1 VKLRSL
7 FSLLTTTAIALL
19 AIAGVS
25 LYWILVQSPLQLLQ
39 GGVNREP
46 AAAVFVSKQSPV
58 MLSLLVKPERL
69 EAFAQ
74 LTAAP
79 QNRRRSRQQLQEVE
93 KSLLANTGLNYERE
107 IRPWLGN
114 EITLAVTSL
123 DFDRLSENGAK
134 PGYLLAV
141 QAKDRELAKEFL
153 QLSYSQQALSGTS
166 DLVFADYKGANLIY
180 KRPRGAEVNTNFLAS
195 AVVADFVLFANEP
208 RVLRDAINNVQVA
221 DLNLKN
227 APAYREALKTI
238 PEPRIGIAYGNLPA
252 LSAWIANLPVP
263 ETPEITQALAVS
275 LSLKSQGL
283 VAETALSGVSGS
295 ETESP
300 ALSQPV
306 GALAYVPANSIVTA
320 AGTNLNQFWQQAES
334 GLAADSPLQQLLQRG
349 IERLQQPLGLD
360 LPQDV
365 FAWVRGEY
373 SLAAV
378 PNLEGGDPDWI
389 FIAEKVPGVAVET
402 AIAHLDE
409 LAQSQGY
416 SVGQLPLLEK
426 SVTAWTKLKAAPRG
440 ERNLARVAADVRG
453 VHWDE
458 GKYAIFAT
466 SFEAMSQAI
475 SAAQEPL
482 IESQKFQRAIAAL
495 PTEND
500 GYFYLDWNQS
510 EPLIEAKFPA
520 VRVVGFAIK
529 PILDNLRSLTLS
541 SEGSQAGIRRAT
553 AYLNLGVR

>member
-1 VKLRSL
+1 
-7 FSLLTTTAIALL
+7 
-19 AIAGVS
+19 
-25 LYWILVQSPLQLLQ
+25 
-39 GGVNREP
+39 
-46 AAAVFVSKQSPV
+46 

-93 KSLLANTGLNYERE
+93 KSLLANTGLNYDRE

-123 DFDRLSENGAK
+123 DFDRVPQNGAK

-141 QAKDRELAKEFL
+141 QAKDRQLAKEFL
-153 QLSYSQQALSGTS
+153 QLSYSQQALAGTS
-166 DLVFADYKGANLIY
+166 DLVFEDYKGANLIY
-180 KRPRGAEVNTNFLAS
+180 KRPRGTEVNTNFLAS

-238 PEPRIGIAYGNLPA
+238 PEARIGIAYGNLPA

-263 ETPEITQALAVS
+263 ETPEITQALAIS

-283 VAETALSGVSGS
+283 VAETALIGVSGS
-295 ETESP
+295 ETEPP

-306 GALAYVPANSIVTA
+306 GALAYVPADSIVAA
-320 AGTNLNQFWQQAES
+320 AGTNLNQFWQQVES
-334 GLAADSPLQQLLQRG
+334 GLAADSPLQQLLQQG
-349 IERLQQPLGLD
+349 IERLQAPLGLD
-360 LPQDV
+360 LPADV

-378 PNLEGGDPDWI
+378 PNLEGGDSEWI
-389 FIAEKVPGVAVET
+389 FIAEKVPAAEVEK
-402 AIAHLDE
+402 AIAYLDG

-416 SVGQLPLLEK
+416 SVGQLPLRET
-426 SVTAWTKLKAAPRG
+426 SVTAWTKLKAAPIG
-440 ERNLARVAADVRG
+440 GGNLARLAADVRG
-453 VHWDE
+453 VHWDA

-466 SFEAMSQAI
+466 SFEAMSQTM
-475 SAAQEPL
+475 AAAKETL
-482 IESQKFQRAIAAL
+482 IESEKFQQAIAAL
-495 PTEND
+495 PPENN
-500 GYFYLDWNQS
+500 GYFYLDWEQS
-510 EPLIEAKFPA
+510 EPLIEAKLPA
-520 VRVVGFAIK
+520 LRVVGFAIK